1 MFKFSPDDVTDRLIA
16 IKDIANITIK
26 DGGQPAGIDNNGNAM
41 DLPPVFQQIWNLIGQ
56 VQTCK
61 APVELMTQL
70 VDLPQ
75 GRFFGNFVNR
85 TGDED
90 PREYKYIM
98 NFILA
103 MTCAPA
109 SYGAPDLNCEF
120 NRIIGRNKCVYGS
133 MATSSMRWYDVLKI
147 IFTYMNNN
155 NHIYTIFT
163 NNSNPD
169 PYPDFMNYKETDPIC
184 NTLQPTFVPT
194 QICKPPSSSSSSSSS
209 SLQWAT
215 KNLICALIIALVL
228 LVLLFNPIAFK
239 LTNMLG
245 GYTTGLNGP
254 TVVGYSVHGIILTG
268 LIVCLYF
275 FFPRQ

>member
-1 MFKFSPDDVTDRLIA
+1 MFKFSPDDVNDRLIA

-26 DGGQPAGIDNNGNAM
+26 DGGQPAGIDTNGNSM

-70 VDLPQ
+70 GDLPQ

-103 MTCAPA
+103 MTCAPGA
-109 SYGAPDLNCEF
+109 YGGPDLNCEF

-184 NTLQPTFVPT
+184 NTLPPAFMPT
-194 QICKPPSSSSSSSSS
+194 QICKASSLSSS
-209 SLQWAT
+209 SLQWGT

-245 GYTTGLNGP
+245 GYTTGSNGP
-254 TVVGYSVHGIILTG
+254 TVVGYSVHGIVLTG